1 MISTEIDNLYA
12 GVHKEKN
19 LVLPNC
25 NVYVLPV
32 KIQPVERYRRID
44 LQSRHNK
51 NIILVN
57 KTVSLSEA
65 VIHEHNIDTSK
76 EYLCAF
82 TEDERR
88 EAVIPLAIN
97 LACNEIPDENS
108 WKESDK
114 YNDAKKDVERKL
126 EEEFGENWRQS
137 LLALMVHNR
146 TLTDLDPKHMNKHHT
161 YYTWLEQVKS
171 FPNCSVNGLILY
183 NEQPTILIDH
193 YNNTIKEKDLSYR
206 CLAEGLLELEN
217 SKYHEH
223 PTLIKDFH
231 IELHGITM
239 DIYDLSVD
247 HANPSTMEEY
257 PPVYESQIPIVLNE
271 SN

>member
-1 MISTEIDNLYA
+1 MTSDVVYA

-19 LVLPNC
+19 TVLPNC
-25 NVYVLPV
+25 NVYIFPV
-32 KIQPVERYRRID
+32 KIQPVEKYRRID
-44 LQSRHNK
+44 LQSRYNK
-51 NIILVN
+51 SIMLVN

-65 VIHEHNIDTSK
+65 VIYEHNIDTSK

-108 WKESDK
+108 WEESDK
-114 YNDAKKDVERKL
+114 YNHAKNDVERKL

-137 LLALMVHNR
+137 LLALMVRNR
-146 TLTDLDPKHMNKHHT
+146 TLAYLDPEHLSKHHT

-171 FPNCSVNGLILY
+171 FPNCHVNGLILY
-183 NEQPTILIDH
+183 NAPSVLIDL
-193 YNNTIKEKDLSYR
+193 TDKTSLKEKDLSYR

-217 SKYHEH
+217 SKYHDH

-247 HANPSTMEEY
+247 HANPSTIQEY
-257 PPVYESQIPIVLNE
+257 PPVYESQIPIALKENV
-271 SN
+271 